1 MLARPSLVLA
11 TLLAT
16 LLATA
21 AAIGV
26 AVSAERAASGVATD
40 IDVGFDAQKHPFVYD
55 LPTTSSS
62 GPPNEKDGIPAFY
75 DGTRPEMNDGAAV
88 AARPRTTTQSSAGSR
103 RARPPGTEAA
113 RYRGLL
119 LTTILVCLV
128 AFGIGTIL
136 GWIWPDGLRSEW

>member
-1 MLARPSLVLA
+1 MLARLSLV
-11 TLLAT
+11 LAT

-21 AAIGV
+21 AAISV
-26 AVSAERAASGVATD
+26 AVSAEHAASGVATD

-55 LPTTSSS
+55 LPTTSYSD
-62 GPPNEKDGIPAFY
+62 PPNEKDGIPAAAF
-75 DGTRPEMNDGAAV
+75 DGTRPDMSYGAAV
-88 AARPRTTTQSSAGSR
+88 AARPRSTTQSSAGRR
-103 RARPPGTEAA
+103 RARPPGPEAA
-113 RYRGLL
+113 RYRGLV

>member
-16 LLATA
+16 A
-21 AAIGV
+21 AAISV
-26 AVSAERAASGVATD
+26 AVSAERAASGVVSTD
-40 IDVGFDAQKHPFVYD
+40 FDVGFDAQKHPFVYD

-62 GPPNEKDGIPAFY
+62 DPPNDKDGIPAAAFY
-75 DGTRPEMNDGAAV
+75 DGTRPDMDDGAAV
-88 AARPRTTTQSSAGSR
+88 AARPRTTTQSSAGRR
-103 RARPPGTEAA
+103 RARPPGPEAA

-128 AFGIGTIL
+128 AFGVGTIL